1 MKNLVIYNLTRRGF
15 YSEIMNLCLAKIYC
29 DFKNY
34 KLIVNSR
41 NWNARQND
49 GLSDYFI
56 PYFIESHNYYT
67 SQYFVEGK
75 MKRFKIKQIIKHKI
89 CFLHELS
96 LINNSIYKKIL
107 HIGGYNI
114 KYNDDIWNDMRSSQ
128 FINSFDNTTWINM
141 YSNLLKHFYQYNKQL
156 NALIKTRINEI
167 ILPAKYIGVHIRKG
181 DKIKEHDIQNIYIA
195 TDDISIIPQIKKLLP
210 TYNIFYNHSVSQTGF
225 CEKEFNKKTKNEKV
239 NDVINVLIDV
249 EILKSANYF
258 IGTFSSNLS
267 QIIPCFIKLDKC
279 TSIDIDWHPIF

>member
-1 MKNLVIYNLTRRGF
+1 
-15 YSEIMNLCLAKIYC
+15 
-29 DFKNY
+29 
-34 KLIVNSR
+34 
-41 NWNARQND
+41 
-49 GLSDYFI
+49 
-56 PYFIESHNYYT
+56 
-67 SQYFVEGK
+67 
-75 MKRFKIKQIIKHKI
+75 
-89 CFLHELS
+89 
-96 LINNSIYKKIL
+96 
-107 HIGGYNI
+107 
-114 KYNDDIWNDMRSSQ
+114 
-128 FINSFDNTTWINM
+128 M

-181 DKIKEHDIQNIYIA
+181 DKISSGEMNDIDLKKYIEKIKEHDIQNIYIA

-225 CEKEFNKKTKNEKV
+225 FEKEFNKKTKNEKV

-267 QIIPCFIKLDKC
+267 RIIPCFIKLDKC